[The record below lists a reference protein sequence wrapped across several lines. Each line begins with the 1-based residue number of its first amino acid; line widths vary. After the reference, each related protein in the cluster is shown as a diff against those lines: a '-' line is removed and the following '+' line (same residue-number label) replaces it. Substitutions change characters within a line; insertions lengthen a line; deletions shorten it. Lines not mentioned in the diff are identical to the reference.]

1 MLPLSAPTRQ
11 PNQLAIGSKPDM
23 FFLLGE
29 LNPFLLSHRSP
40 SDPKLMGFC
49 HARSVE

>member
-11 PNQLAIGSKPDM
+11 RNQLAIGSKSDM

-40 SDPKLMGFC
+40 TRP
-49 HARSVE
+49 